1 MPPIPHAHEEDGAH
15 PPGSHK
21 SPRPLPPALQRML
34 QGANTPGTEGRSGEA
49 RPGARVLPGYAELQC
64 LSNFSFLRGASD
76 PEELVLRAQQLGYR
90 ALALAD
96 ECSLA
101 GVVRAHVALKK
112 LVGQLREEAPE
123 LDPEL
128 EVVQLIIGSQF
139 RVRWP
144 GTAQDPAQQSGQA
157 RPQSSAQSSA
167 QPDEQPDEQPGAKA
181 EQAEQDEDDRP
192 SASAIG
198 GRSPAPGEDPEPG
211 FQLVLLARHREGYG
225 QLSEFITR
233 LRRASPVKGRYR
245 LDWPLL
251 RETLASG
258 QLGGCLALLLPDR
271 RLEAPDE
278 LIEQARALQAACAPG
293 QLWLGLC
300 LLRELSDE
308 AWLQLLREMSAH
320 LALPLAACGD
330 VHFHVRSRKPL
341 QDVMTATR
349 LNRPLHACGGALHPQ
364 AERHLRSRLRL
375 GQIYPADTLA
385 ETLQIASLCHFS
397 LDELRYQY
405 PEEVVPAGYTA
416 QSWLRKMTYD
426 GMHRRWPQGVPPE
439 HRQTIEDEL
448 TLICELGYEHYFL
461 TVADIVRFA
470 RSRKIL
476 CQGRGS
482 AANSLVCYSLY
493 ITSIGPERGKLLFGR
508 FISRERNE
516 PPDIDVDFEHE
527 RREEVIQYLYERY
540 GRDRAA
546 LTAVVIRYRARS
558 ALRDV
563 GRALGIEEAL
573 VERLAKDHSGWAQ
586 EILPEDRLQALQQE
600 ILERQGR
607 DLVQELPLRQLI
619 VLARQLMGMPRHLS
633 QHVGGFVLTQGR
645 LSRLVPIENAT
656 MPGRSVIEWDKD
668 DLDALNL
675 LKVDVLALGMLSAL
689 RRCFALVNGL
699 REEYSDHPLELA
711 RIPEGDEATY
721 DMICRADTVGTFQ
734 IESRAQMSMLPRLRP
749 RCFYDLVVEVAI
761 VRPGPIEG
769 GMVHPYLENRRKG
782 KDGIRYPKE
791 ALKEALE
798 RTYGIPIFQEQVM
811 QVAMIAAGFTPGEA
825 DQLRRAMAAWKRP
838 GDLAQFHARILS
850 GMRARGYED
859 EFAEAIFR
867 QIQGFASYGFPE
879 SHAASFALLTY
890 ASCWFKRHE
899 PAVFLCALLNSQPLG
914 FYTPAQLV
922 QDARRHGIEV
932 RAADVNLSDWDCS
945 LETTPRAG
953 ERERSWMQGE
963 APPLAPDH
971 ARPFEHTRPQPAVRL
986 GLRLV
991 YGLSEETGRRIVA
1004 CREGWAVPAAAPAW
1018 HARSQGVAAPGPG
1031 ALPSPPVPPVPP
1043 IPQAPAPY
1051 RDAQDLALRARLD
1064 AREMQLLAAAD
1075 ALHSLAGHRR
1085 QQIWEASAQG
1095 RTPALLQDAPIHE
1108 PPLQLSLAPEGEELL
1123 WDYRSLGLSLRRHP
1137 LALLRG
1143 RLQAHGLRSSA
1154 QLAQV
1159 PHGRRVRTGGLVTVR
1174 QKPQTAKGTLFVSLE
1189 DEHGS
1194 IQVIVWADVYARHR
1208 STILAARLLAVHGRW
1223 QRSRE
1228 GICNLLAESFEDLSP
1243 WLGRMADEAGS
1254 RDFR

>member
-1 MPPIPHAHEEDGAH
+1 MPPLPPRPDEGDAH

-21 SPRPLPPALQRML
+21 PGRPLPPALQRML
-34 QGANTPGTEGRSGEA
+34 QGPGTPGSAGRSGEA

-128 EVVQLIIGSQF
+128 EVVHLIIGSQF
-139 RVRWP
+139 RVGW
-144 GTAQDPAQQSGQA
+144 QA
-157 RPQSSAQSSA
+157 
-167 QPDEQPDEQPGAKA
+167 GALA
-181 EQAEQDEDDRP
+181 
-192 SASAIG
+192 G
-198 GRSPAPGEDPEPG
+198 APGEDPGPG

-251 RETLASG
+251 QETLSAG
-258 QLGGCLALLLPDR
+258 QLSGCLVLMLPDR
-271 RLEAPDE
+271 RLEAVTE
-278 LIEQARALQAACAPG
+278 LLDQTRAVQKACQPG

-308 AWLQLLREMSAH
+308 AWLQQLREISDR
-320 LALPLAACGD
+320 LALPLVACGD

-349 LNRPLHACGGALHPQ
+349 LNRPLHACGGALQPH

-375 GQIYPADTLA
+375 SQIYPADTLA

-416 QSWLRKMTYD
+416 RSWLRKMTYD
-426 GMHRRWPQGVPPE
+426 GMLARWPQGVPPK
-439 HRQTIEDEL
+439 HRQTIEEEL
-448 TLICELGYEHYFL
+448 ALICELGYEHYFL

-470 RSRKIL
+470 RSRGIL

-482 AANSLVCYSLY
+482 AANSLVCYSLH
-493 ITSIGPERGKLLFGR
+493 ITSIGPERGNLLFGR

-563 GRALGIEEAL
+563 GRALGIEEGL
-573 VERLAKDHSGWAQ
+573 VERLAKDHSGWSQ

-607 DLVQELPLRQLI
+607 DLVEELPLRQLI

-633 QHVGGFVLTQGR
+633 QHVGGFVLTQDR

-699 REEYSDHPLELA
+699 REEYREHPLELA
-711 RIPEGDEATY
+711 GIPEGDDSTY
-721 DMICRADTVGTFQ
+721 DMICEADTVGTFQ

-782 KDGIRYPKE
+782 KEGIRYPKE
-791 ALKEALE
+791 ALKQALE

-899 PAVFLCALLNSQPLG
+899 PAAFLCALLNSQPLG

-932 RAADVNLSDWDCS
+932 RPADVNLSDWDCS
-945 LETTPRAG
+945 LETAPRAG
-953 ERERSWMQGE
+953 ERERSWMQ
-963 APPLAPDH
+963 AAATTPPQGQ
-971 ARPFEHTRPQPAVRL
+971 ARAFTHTRPQPAVRL

-991 YGLSEETGRRIVA
+991 AGLSEDTGRRIVA
-1004 CREGWAVPAAAPAW
+1004 LRESQALPEPTGRSPLQDAPASTACSA
-1018 HARSQGVAAPGPG
+1018 HPPLAAHGQW
-1031 ALPSPPVPPVPP
+1031 PSDGVPPVMGMGTTS
-1043 IPQAPAPY
+1043 AGAY
-1051 RDAQDLALRARLD
+1051 LDAQDLALRARLD
-1064 AREMQLLAAAD
+1064 GREMQLLAAAD

-1095 RTPALLQDAPIHE
+1095 RTPALLRDAPIQE
-1108 PPLQLSLAPEGEELL
+1108 APLQLSLAPEGEELL

-1137 LALLRG
+1137 LALLRQ
-1143 RLQAHGLRSSA
+1143 RLQDHGLRSSA
-1154 QLAQV
+1154 QLAHV
-1159 PHGRRVRTGGLVTVR
+1159 PNGRKVRTGGLVTVR

-1208 STILAARLLAVHGRW
+1208 STILGARLLGVQGRW

-1228 GICNLLAESFEDLSP
+1228 GICNLLAEGFEDLSP
-1243 WLGRMADEAGS
+1243 WLGRMAEEAGS